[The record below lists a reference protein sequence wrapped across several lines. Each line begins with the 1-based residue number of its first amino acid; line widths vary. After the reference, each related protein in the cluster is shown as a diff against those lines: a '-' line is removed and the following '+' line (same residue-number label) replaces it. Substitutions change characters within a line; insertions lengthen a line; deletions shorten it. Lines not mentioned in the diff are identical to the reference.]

1 MTDEAL
7 AAQNL
12 VKNAVIDFMP
22 ASASFVGWNS
32 HDRAVADRPEGA
44 GQGGGREKGE
54 KGKGKGGRGKDR
66 EQGREQ

>member
-7 AAQNL
+7 STKNL
-12 VKNAVIDFMP
+12 AKNANLNFMP
-22 ASASFVGWNS
+22 ASASFVGFNS